1 MKRDFDLKYQDET
14 DRLDECTQVFQLN
27 KQEISKID
35 NIYKELSVFLEKN
48 SDAKILT
55 KINDISGFMNKSI
68 EDLERITRDKAS
80 IEDIHLS
87 ESLAPLTLNIEKVF
101 YII

>member
-1 MKRDFDLKYQDET
+1 MNQ
-14 DRLDECTQVFQLN
+14 
-27 KQEISKID
+27 QEIFKIE
-35 NIYKELSVFLEKN
+35 NIYRELSVFLEKN

-80 IEDIHLS
+80 MEDICLS
-87 ESLAPLTLNIEKVF
+87 E
-101 YII
+101 